1 MPTMDDDEEI
11 DESTAFEDEVARI
24 RRNVAARMARMAL
37 WKSRDMRRRLH
48 RPRTFRLPKMGRML
62 RAVVAEAEAAGLVPQ
77 ARRRARAG
85 AAATRR
91 RAR

>member
-24 RRNVAARMARMAL
+24 RRNVAARMVRMAL
-37 WKSRDMRRRLH
+37 RKSRDMRRRLH
-48 RPRTFRLPKMGRML
+48 RPRVFRLPKMARML
-62 RAVVAEAEAAGLVPQ
+62 RAVAAEAEAAGLVPP
-77 ARRRARAG
+77 APKRARAG
-85 AAATRR
+85 DTATRR